1 MLRNPTTPAR
11 IKFHAYVDAAYSI
24 NLRRVES
31 SKMHIPLFHVDAFTD
46 RAFRGNPAAVCFLD
60 FWLDDALLRKVATE
74 NHLPATAF
82 LVPSPTGYALRW
94 FSPVC
99 ELKLCGH
106 ATLAAAF
113 VLFHF
118 VSPQLDEV
126 VFSTRFRGDLRVQKG
141 GDLLAMEFPALAATT
156 CAPTPELLSAVAP
169 GLRTADILETFA
181 GNQTYVVRL
190 ASQAQV
196 QGFQPD
202 RARLETLHPETV
214 VITAQGDDVDFVSR
228 YFAPGYGLP
237 EDWVTGSSHCLLT
250 PIWAERLGKSSL
262 QARQLSA
269 RGGELRCELRGD
281 RVILQGKAVATLKGS
296 LTL

>member
-11 IKFHAYVDAAYSI
+11 IKFHAYVDAAYST
-24 NLRRVES
+24 NVRRVES
-31 SKMHIPLFHVDAFTD
+31 KQMRIPLFHADAFTD

-74 NHLPATAF
+74 NNLPATAF

-113 VLFHF
+113 VLFRF
-118 VSPQLDEV
+118 VSPQVGEV
-126 VFSTRFRGDLRVQKG
+126 LFSTSRGGLRVQNG
-141 GDLLAMEFPALAATT
+141 GDLLTMDFPAIAAKS
-156 CAPTPELLSAVAP
+156 CATTPELLSAVSPSLSA
-169 GLRTADILETFA
+169 GDILETFA
-181 GNQTYVVRL
+181 GNQTYVAVL
-190 ASQAQV
+190 ASQAQI
-196 QGFQPD
+196 QHFQPD
-202 RARLETLHPETV
+202 TARLEALHPEVV
-214 VITAQGDDVDFVSR
+214 VITAPGDEVDFVSR

-237 EDWVTGSSHCLLT
+237 EDSVTGSSHCLIA
-250 PIWAERLGKSSL
+250 PIWAERLAKSTL
-262 QARQLSA
+262 RARQLSA
-269 RGGELRCELRGD
+269 RGGEMTCELKGD

-296 LTL
+296 LSL

>member
-1 MLRNPTTPAR
+1 
-11 IKFHAYVDAAYSI
+11 
-24 NLRRVES
+24 
-31 SKMHIPLFHVDAFTD
+31 MHIPLFHVDAFTD
-46 RAFRGNPAAVCFLD
+46 RAFRGNPATVCLLD

-82 LVPSPTGYALRW
+82 LVPSSTGYALRW

-202 RARLETLHPETV
+202 IALLETLHPEVV
-214 VITAQGDDVDFVSR
+214 VITAPGDEVDFVSR

-237 EDWVTGSSHCLLT
+237 EDWVTGSSHCLLV
-250 PIWAERLGKSSL
+250 PIWAERLAKRMLHEFWDGENGGFFYTSPEHEQLIARTKPVHDGSVPSGNSL
-262 QARQLSA
+262 AA
-269 RGGELRCELRGD
+269 LRNVPSVLVTPR
-281 RVILQGKAVATLKGS
+281 
-296 LTL
+296 

>member
-1 MLRNPTTPAR
+1 
-11 IKFHAYVDAAYSI
+11 
-24 NLRRVES
+24 
-31 SKMHIPLFHVDAFTD
+31 
-46 RAFRGNPAAVCFLD
+46 
-60 FWLDDALLRKVATE
+60 
-74 NHLPATAF
+74 
-82 LVPSPTGYALRW
+82 
-94 FSPVC
+94 
-99 ELKLCGH
+99 
-106 ATLAAAF
+106 
-113 VLFHF
+113 LFHF

-141 GDLLAMEFPALAATT
+141 GDLLAMQFPALAATS
-156 CAPTPELLSAVAP
+156 CAPTPELLFAVAP
-169 GLRTADILETFA
+169 SLRPGDILQTFA
-181 GNQTYVVRL
+181 GNQTYVVLL
-190 ASQAQV
+190 ATQAQV
-196 QGFQPD
+196 QSFQPD
-202 RARLETLHPETV
+202 ITSLETLHPEV
-214 VITAQGDDVDFVSR
+214 VVVTAPGNEVDFVSR

>member
-1 MLRNPTTPAR
+1 MR
-11 IKFHAYVDAAYSI
+11 IP
-24 NLRRVES
+24 
-31 SKMHIPLFHVDAFTD
+31 MFHVDAFTD

-74 NHLPATAF
+74 NNLPATAF

-113 VLFHF
+113 VLFRF
-118 VSPQLDEV
+118 VSPQLAEV
-126 VFSTRFRGDLRVQKG
+126 LFSTFRGDFRVRNG
-141 GDLLAMEFPALAATT
+141 GDLLTMDFPAIAAKN
-156 CAPTPELLSAVAP
+156 CALTPELLSALAP
-169 GLRTADILETFA
+169 SLRPGDILETFA
-181 GNQTYVVRL
+181 GNQTYVALL

-196 QGFQPD
+196 QSFRPET
-202 RARLETLHPETV
+202 ARLEALHPDVV
-214 VITAQGDDVDFVSR
+214 VITAPGDEVDFVSR

-237 EDWVTGSSHCLLT
+237 EDWVTGSSHCLLA
-250 PIWAERLGKSSL
+250 PIWAERLGKPTL
-262 QARQLSA
+262 KARQLSA
-269 RGGELRCELRGD
+269 RGGELTCELRGD
-281 RVILQGKAVATLKGS
+281 RVMLQGKAVATLKGS

>member
-1 MLRNPTTPAR
+1 
-11 IKFHAYVDAAYSI
+11 
-24 NLRRVES
+24 
-31 SKMHIPLFHVDAFTD
+31 MHIPLFHVDAFTD

-60 FWLDDALLRKVATE
+60 FWLDDVLLRKVAAE
-74 NHLPATAF
+74 NNLPATAF

-126 VFSTRFRGDLRVQKG
+126 LFSTRFRGDLRVQNSH
-141 GDLLAMEFPALAATT
+141 DLLAMEFPALAATS
-156 CAPTPELLSAVAP
+156 CAPTSELLSAVAP
-169 GLRTADILETFA
+169 SLSPGDILETFT
-181 GNQTYVVRL
+181 GNQTFVVRL

-202 RARLETLHPETV
+202 RARLERLHPETV
-214 VITAQGDDVDFVSR
+214 AITAEGDDVDFVSR

-237 EDWVTGSSHCLLT
+237 EDWVTGSSHCLLA
-250 PIWAERLGKSSL
+250 PIWAERLGKSTL
-262 QARQLSA
+262 RARQLSA
-269 RGGELRCELRGD
+269 RGGEMSCELRGD

-296 LTL
+296 LIV

>member
-1 MLRNPTTPAR
+1 
-11 IKFHAYVDAAYSI
+11 
-24 NLRRVES
+24 
-31 SKMHIPLFHVDAFTD
+31 MHIPLFHVDAFTD

-60 FWLDDALLRKVATE
+60 FWLDDALLGKVATE
-74 NHLPATAF
+74 NNLPATAF
-82 LVPSPTGYALRW
+82 LVPSVTGYALRW

-118 VSPQLDEV
+118 VRPQLDEV
-126 VFSTRFRGDLRVQKG
+126 LFSTRFRGDLRVQNS
-141 GDLLAMEFPALAATT
+141 GDLLAMEFPALAATS

-169 GLRTADILETFA
+169 GLRAEDILETFT

-196 QGFQPD
+196 QSFQPHITS
-202 RARLETLHPETV
+202 LEALHPETV
-214 VITAQGDDVDFVSR
+214 VITAPGEEVDFVSR

-250 PIWAERLGKSSL
+250 PIWTQRLRKTSL
-262 QARQLSA
+262 QARQLSG
-269 RGGELRCELRGD
+269 RGGEMICELRGD

-296 LTL
+296 LSL

>member
-1 MLRNPTTPAR
+1 MR
-11 IKFHAYVDAAYSI
+11 
-24 NLRRVES
+24 
-31 SKMHIPLFHVDAFTD
+31 IPLFHVDAFTD

-74 NHLPATAF
+74 NNLPATAF
-82 LVPSPTGYALRW
+82 LVSSPTGYALRW
-94 FSPVC
+94 FSPAC

-118 VSPQLDEV
+118 VSPQLGEV
-126 VFSTRFRGDLRVQKG
+126 LFSTARGDLRVKNG
-141 GDLLAMEFPALAATT
+141 GDQLTMDFPAIAAKDCALAPA
-156 CAPTPELLSAVAP
+156 LLSAVAP
-169 GLRTADILETFA
+169 SLRAGDILETLA
-181 GNQTYVVRL
+181 GNQTYVLLL

-196 QGFQPD
+196 QSFQPD
-202 RARLETLHPETV
+202 IGRLEALHPEVV
-214 VITAQGDDVDFVSR
+214 VITAPADEVDFVSR

-250 PIWAERLGKSSL
+250 PIWAERLGKSRL

-269 RGGELRCELRGD
+269 RGGELSCELRGD
-281 RVILQGKAVATLKGS
+281 RVMLQGKAVATLKGS